1 MTAGG
6 AILMRKSLTLL
17 AWAIPVLSMAALPLA
32 AAAQTAVQT
41 TDQTAAQ
48 TADQTANPPASSA
61 APAEA
66 TQQASPAPAPASAI
80 PALPQAAPAAAD
92 NAPRTVKVPAGT
104 KVLLALRSGVNTKT
118 AQPGDGVYLS
128 STFPVTSEGH
138 VVIPAGVYV
147 QGVIDNVVR
156 PGRVKGR
163 AQVTMHFT
171 TLIFPNGSVVSIP
184 GAVDGLPGSD
194 GPTVKRKN
202 NEGTIEQSSSKGKDA
217 ATVATTAA
225 TGAGIGGVIGAASD
239 HPGAGVGYGAA
250 AGAAAGLLYTLFTR
264 GNEVVLP
271 EGQTIEMIFQ
281 RPLELQESNLVPA
294 DATATTAFIPAG
306 KQPQPLPKPGRSKVI
321 CPLGTLGC
329 Q

>member
-1 MTAGG
+1 
-6 AILMRKSLTLL
+6 MRKTPIFLV
-17 AWAIPVLSMAALPLA
+17 WATAALSVA
-32 AAAQTAVQT
+32 AAAQTTGQSADSPPPT
-41 TDQTAAQ
+41 TPTPAAQ
-48 TADQTANPPASSA
+48 TVPETAA
-61 APAEA
+61 AP
-66 TQQASPAPAPASAI
+66 QAADNAVAS
-80 PALPQAAPAAAD
+80 QSAPAAAD
-92 NAPRTVKVPAGT
+92 KAGKTIEVPAGT

-118 AQPGDGVYLS
+118 AQPGDGVYLAS
-128 STFPVTSEGH
+128 AFPVVAGGH
-138 VVIPAGVYV
+138 VVIPSGVYV

-194 GPTVKRKN
+194 GPTVKKN
-202 NEGTIEQSSSKGKDA
+202 GEGTIEQSSGKGKDA

-225 TGAGIGGVIGAASD
+225 TGAGLGGIIGAASD

-250 AGAAAGLLYTLFTR
+250 AGAAGGLLYTLFTR
-264 GNEVVLP
+264 GDEVVLP
-271 EGQTIEMIFQ
+271 EGQTIEMVFQ
-281 RPLELQESNLVPA
+281 RPLQLKEA
-294 DATATTAFIPAG
+294 DVASADGNPRTAFVPTG
-306 KQPQPLPKPGRSKVI
+306 NQPQPLPKPRPQKVL